1 MKVNAWTL
9 RMCEGLRPVCMGM
22 PLRDDL
28 LRDAGIGEIR
38 VISRCGASA
47 LAVRAVT
54 PMGAA

>member
-9 RMCEGLRPVCMGM
+9 QMREGLKLLCMGM

-28 LRDAGIGEIR
+28 LQDAGTGEIR
-38 VISRCGASA
+38 AISRCGASA

-54 PMGAA
+54 T